1 MNEEALRS
9 SPVGRPV
16 PISGHDGRF
25 CEDYDYWAYVPNPLP
40 ALVDL
45 SPPTWQ
51 FVADAMLNLGRLDQ
65 AGRQVPNPLLLRRPT
80 LRREAQSTSALE
92 GTYAP
97 LSEVLEVDPDDLD
110 PTPRSPELREV
121 LNYVR
126 AAEHAY
132 AVVRER
138 GISTGLLCELH
149 RILVAGTA
157 ADGSMAGA
165 VRTHQ
170 VVIGSPGGRV
180 TEARFVPPPPGL
192 DLEIG
197 IRDWV
202 DWVEGPS
209 QLPVVIRAALAHYQF
224 EALHPFNDGNGRIGR
239 LLIVLQ
245 LLRDGVL
252 HEPLLTVSPWFESR
266 RREYHD
272 RLRAVSETGTWDEW
286 VAFFAEG
293 VAAQAASTTEKVSQL
308 LIYQEQTRSL
318 ARDRGIRG
326 VAIDVIEGLI
336 ARPILTSG
344 WVAAVHGVSRQAAIN
359 AIGRL
364 VDAGILRET
373 TGGSYGRVFAA
384 EPVIQILER

>member
-1 MNEEALRS
+1 MDEVALRS
-9 SPVGRPV
+9 SPVGQLV

-25 CEDYDYWAYVPNPLP
+25 GEDYDHWAFVPDPLP
-40 ALVDL
+40 TLVDL
-45 SPPTWQ
+45 SPATWRL
-51 FVADAMLNLGRLDQ
+51 VGDAMLSLGRLDQ
-65 AGRQVPNPLLLRRPT
+65 AGRQVPNPALLRRPT

-97 LSEVLEVDPDDLD
+97 LSEVLEADPDDLH

-138 GISTGLLCELH
+138 EISVGLLGELH
-149 RILVAGTA
+149 RLLVAGTA
-157 ADGSMAGA
+157 ADGSMAGT

-170 VVIGSPGGRV
+170 VVIGPPGSRV

-197 IRDWV
+197 LRDWV

-209 QLPVVIRAALAHYQF
+209 QLPVVVRAALAHYQF

-245 LLRDGVL
+245 LLRGGVL
-252 HEPLLTVSPWFESR
+252 HEPLLTVSPWFEAR
-266 RREYHD
+266 RREYQD
-272 RLRAVSETGTWDEW
+272 RLRGVSETGSWDAW
-286 VAFFAEG
+286 VAFFADG

-308 LIYQEQTRSL
+308 LVYQEQTRAL
-318 ARDRGIRG
+318 ARQRGIRG

-344 WVAAVHGVSRQAAIN
+344 WLADVHGVTRQAAIN

-373 TGGSYGRVFAA
+373 TGGEYGRVFAA
-384 EPVIQILER
+384 DAVIQILER